1 MFTKCVKNLFEKVKK
16 QPNQDLKST
25 ITTTKYMMKYIWC
38 IEDGKKYIL
47 LKVFISILTAVL
59 PIVLV
64 FMPGL
69 IINEFT
75 EKKRIYILL
84 IYIGITAII
93 PFMQNVIISSLNVYL
108 NTLRCNFMLK
118 VKVDFICH
126 CADMDYESMENPDVQ
141 ILKSRAEETTADSL
155 NTFEY
160 LSNFISAVIGVIMCA
175 SIISVL
181 NPLLLI
187 FVIIVVILNYFN
199 NKMVSQKNYSMNL
212 EIGKYN
218 RYGWPIVNYFS
229 DLKYAKEIRLYNLKN
244 YFIKLYRNKRIEA
257 NKLGNQSAIYL
268 RNSGIFG
275 ALIACLQTIVLYIYF
290 MYQVIKSNLAVGS
303 MTIYMGTIL
312 QFTNSLSNVATQYL
326 NLSMLSLRVQELIK
340 FMQIPLKNF
349 SSGDKVPVFDL
360 NSVIEFKNVSFKY
373 AGSDKYALKNLNITI
388 RGNEK
393 LCIVGVNGSGK
404 STFIKLLTRLYIPSE
419 GEILLNGVNINEYD
433 YLSYIRLFAPVFQ
446 DFALYNI
453 SLSENIVMADNYDYE
468 RLAWAVQKSG
478 LSSVV
483 GNNKYGYDT
492 IIFKWY
498 DEAGIEP
505 SGGEGQRI
513 AIARACY
520 RNGDIYI
527 LDEPTAALDP
537 NAEYE
542 IYTQFNNMITDKCA
556 ILITHRLSAVQLAD
570 IVAVFDDGHVAEYG
584 THQELYAKGG
594 IYTEMFD
601 KQAQFYR
608 E

>member
-16 QPNQDLKST
+16 HPNQDLKST